1 MKAKSG
7 QNRSRIEVKFE
18 VDFGC
23 DFAAI
28 WATEPGQPDVM
39 RGAGLTQI
47 REFRGTCSARSA
59 PLRGR
64 RIQTLRAFR
73 RAANVDVS
81 KELKSE
87 MTVDEGVPARQLG
100 KPN

>member
-1 MKAKSG
+1 MRTAAVKWSG
-7 QNRSRIEVKFE
+7 
-18 VDFGC
+18 
-23 DFAAI
+23 
-28 WATEPGQPDVM
+28 
-39 RGAGLTQI
+39 L
-47 REFRGTCSARSA
+47 
-59 PLRGR
+59 
-64 RIQTLRAFR
+64 IQTLRAFR